1 MAPDFDDLFDDAPDL
16 LSLKQYLMQELD
28 SCNVEDLKLSLKK
41 CLTDARKKIA
51 KLRKEIRDQQE
62 ILEKE
67 RVMRETAENELR
79 NLSNNLN
86 REYSESLYS
95 SLNSRSNVNNNTRKL
110 NGTSNESLLMEELKS
125 SRLLN
130 KTLTEKLSLT
140 EVELEKVLQN
150 KKDIQME
157 MEVAVAAQ
165 GAVLIDKIYTAQKA
179 RDAATSTRLKL
190 LTHENEELL
199 KRIKQL
205 EIGVCGCDSVVE
217 TNLVRDD
224 LLIQDFNNQK
234 PMDPLYTKKST
245 NESKSLM
252 EEDALKQVVQLKEE
266 YHLLKE
272 RCEMFELQS
281 KNEKNRLTNMQDD
294 LKNKQRE
301 LDEALA
307 EKMALQAEIQSIK
320 LRYSLS
326 NSLSNE
332 QVLRDQFNT
341 TLDEFELKFIEKES
355 KLNETKSIHDE
366 LLVKYNNVVREK
378 KAIAEQLQDTLK
390 QATEDKKRAD
400 KLERLVDVLRKRKN
414 NTVSSIIE

>member
-1 MAPDFDDLFDDAPDL
+1 
-16 LSLKQYLMQELD
+16 
-28 SCNVEDLKLSLKK
+28 
-41 CLTDARKKIA
+41 
-51 KLRKEIRDQQE
+51 
-62 ILEKE
+62 
-67 RVMRETAENELR
+67 MRETAENELR

-95 SLNSRSNVNNNTRKL
+95 SLNRSNVNNNTRKL

>member
-95 SLNSRSNVNNNTRKL
+95 SLNRSNVNNNTRKL